1 MYEYIDTKEK
11 LQSFVNKIASY
22 EWLAIDTEFVR
33 ERHYYSNL
41 CLIQLATQD
50 HMACVDPIACDDL
63 SPLATILYNPDITKV
78 LHAVHQDLEIFYQ
91 LFGQVPAPIF
101 DTQPAA
107 AVLGLGEQV
116 GYAKLVFE
124 LLNVSLD
131 KSQSR
136 TNWAKRPLSSQQL
149 TYAIDDVRYLRE
161 IYPIMLE
168 RLNDLGRMEWL
179 KSDFDY
185 AMMASTYEPK
195 PCEMWKKIRG
205 RQSLKSQQLA
215 VLRELTVWREYQAI
229 DKNLPRRWIVAD
241 DLLIDLARQQPESAE
256 EIQQFRSINMKQHGR
271 YIKDW
276 LACIQTG
283 QQLPKEEWPVIKVSR
298 KPTKAQSLLIDLL
311 LLAVRYQANKYD
323 VAPALIASRKKLEK
337 MLLEGRTHLSE
348 DWRGALVNESFDAII
363 EGKASVSVDEEGVV
377 LISNMAN

>member
-1 MYEYIDTKEK
+1 MYDYIDTKEK
-11 LQSFVNKIASY
+11 LQEFADKIASY
-22 EWLAIDTEFVR
+22 EWLVIDTEFVR

-41 CLIQLATQD
+41 CLIQLATED
-50 HMACVDPIACDDL
+50 HMACVDPIACSDL
-63 SPLATILYNPDITKV
+63 SPLAPILHDPKITKV

-91 LFGQVPAPIF
+91 LFGQVPSPIF

-136 TNWAKRPLSSQQL
+136 TNWAKRPLSSKQL
-149 TYAIDDVRYLRE
+149 AYAIDDVRYLRE

-179 KSDFDY
+179 KADFEY
-185 AMMASTYEPK
+185 AITASTYEPK
-195 PCEMWKKIRG
+195 PREMWKKIRG
-205 RQSLKSQQLA
+205 RQSLRPPQLA
-215 VLRELTVWREYQAI
+215 VLRELVAWREDKAI
-229 DKNLPRRWIVAD
+229 EKNLPRRWIVAD
-241 DLLIDLARQQPESAE
+241 DLMIDLARQQPENE
-256 EIQQFRSINMKQHGR
+256 DNILQFRSASKKQHGH
-271 YIKDW
+271 YFKDW
-276 LACIQTG
+276 LACIHTG
-283 QQLPKEEWPVIKVSR
+283 QQIPKEEWPVIKISK

-311 LLAVRYQANKYD
+311 LLVVRYEANKHN
-323 VAPALIASRKKLEK
+323 VSPALIVSRKKLEK

-363 EGKASVSVDEEGVV
+363 TGGANVSVDDDGVV
-377 LISNMAN
+377 LISTET